1 MENEKGFSLIEVIA
15 SILLL
20 TIVLTSFFTFFIQ
33 TNKAAVTNNEKLVVI
48 NLADAV
54 LERLKLDPT
63 LDEPEYAEKLVNT
76 LNTGNPFIF
85 DLEEMNGK
93 DYNASIKVTQ
103 DVDEASIK
111 LFNVIVTVTAQ
122 NGHTKSSV
130 EGYVSY
136 D

>member
-20 TIVLTSFFTFFIQ
+20 SIVLVSFFTFFIQ

-63 LDEPEYAEKLVNT
+63 LDKPEYAEKLVST
-76 LNTGNPFIF
+76 LSTGNPFTF
-85 DLEEMNGK
+85 TLEKMNGK
-93 DYNASIKVTQ
+93 DYDASVKVTQ
-103 DVDEASIK
+103 SNDEKSIK
-111 LFNVIVTVTAQ
+111 LFNVVVTVTAQ
-122 NGHTKSSV
+122 NGNTKSSV